1 MSAIDTLIFDLDG
14 TLVHTFPDVA
24 AAVNAGR
31 AQMDCPPLSDAE
43 IECAIGPGKQAFLD
57 ALMPGT
63 SPAEQSTFLDH
74 FRDHYTAHCL
84 DETRLYDGIEAVL
97 DSAQGC
103 RLAVATNKPRA
114 TSTKILDGL
123 GVLHRFDLLLGPD
136 DVAQAKPHPEMIQ
149 KILSRFSVSPDSVV
163 MIGDTA
169 NDMLAGRAAG
179 TATAAALWGYGHREE
194 LKTHQP
200 DFPLEA
206 PADIHH
212 IFSHKLCR

>member
-24 AAVNAGR
+24 IAVNAGR
-31 AQMDCPPLSDAE
+31 ARMDCAPLSDRE
-43 IECAIGPGKQAFLD
+43 IEKAIGPGKQAFLD
-57 ALMPGT
+57 ALLPGA
-63 SPAEQSTFLDH
+63 SSADQSIFLGH

-84 DETRLYDGIEAVL
+84 DNTRLYNGIEAVL
-97 DSAQGC
+97 DSAEGC

-123 GVLHRFDLLLGPD
+123 GVLHRFELLLGPD

-149 KILSRFSVSPDSVV
+149 KILSRFSVAPESAV

-169 NDMLAGRAAG
+169 NDMRAGSAAG
-179 TATAAALWGYGHREE
+179 TATAAAFWGYGHRDE

-206 PADIHH
+206 PVDIHH
-212 IFSHKLCR
+212 IFSHK